1 MGRMMTQKFSLLTID
16 DDEALRRGVR
26 AYFEDLDFEVLEAGD
41 GETGLAV
48 FRDTKPQVVLV
59 DLRMPGMSGLEVIQ
73 VIAKEGPEIPVV
85 VLSGTGLIGDAIDA
99 IRQGAW
105 DFVTKP
111 IVEMSELEHVVSSVL
126 ERSRLRSETRLY
138 REHLEQEVA
147 RRTSELTAINDR
159 LKAIVR
165 STRAI
170 AACAGLQE
178 VSSRLLEEFT
188 SNMAAEGG
196 SIYLVEDG
204 KLVLKY
210 SLDEGHTT
218 ARIIS
223 LPPPEDSPIQKAL
236 ETKQPLLISD
246 LSTQPYIRPSGW
258 SGYRN
263 PSLLIFPLLDDR
275 NEPIGVITLHNKTNP
290 PFTEQDREI
299 GVILSSYSCEA
310 IRASRAIEAL
320 RESEERF
327 KRLFQHSNDIICVT
341 DENGIITFLSGP
353 IETILGYKPEELIGT
368 NHFERMH
375 PDDLKPA
382 EKAFTEVVMRP
393 GFARRAEYRFRHEDG
408 SWVPLE
414 SVGTNWLN
422 DPNVRGVVL
431 NVRDISERKK
441 AEEALRRIE
450 TLYASVIENIE
461 DVFYR
466 SDTEGRLLMGSQSG
480 ARLFGYDNVEEMIGL
495 PLDSFW
501 VDPKDRQRLV
511 AQIGESGRVNN
522 FQGILKRKD
531 GSTFVASFTTH
542 FYRDESGNIQGTQ
555 GIIRDV
561 TSETTLQKQL
571 IQAQKME
578 AVGTLA
584 GGIAHDFNNLLQ
596 AILGYTDLLLL
607 RKDLDDPD
615 RQKLDIIR
623 HAARDGADL
632 VARILTFGRK
642 AEAKVRP
649 IDLNEE
655 IRKAEKLLRRTV
667 PKMIEIKLVLADGLR
682 IINADP
688 AQIEQLLLNL
698 AVNAQH
704 AMPDGGQLLIE
715 TSNVS
720 LSYEHLKT
728 HLAGRPGKYVLLTVS
743 DTGMGMTPDVLERIF
758 EPFFT
763 TKANGQ
769 GTGLGLSM
777 VHGIVSQHEGYIRC
791 YSEPGMGTSFN
802 IYFPVSATEHI
813 RDLAET
819 REMPAFGTETIL
831 LVDDDDRI
839 RDMAREMIEM
849 GGYEALTAGSGEDAL
864 EMYSKHREEISLVI
878 LDLIMPG
885 MGGKRCLEELL
896 RIDPVARVI
905 VASGYSSNG
914 LIHHKLGSSAIG
926 FVSKPYDAK
935 DILGAIRK
943 VLDRGEL

>member
-1 MGRMMTQKFSLLTID
+1 MTQKISLLTID

-26 AYFEDLDFEVLEAGD
+26 AYFEDLDFEVWEAGD
-41 GETGLAV
+41 GKTGLAV

-59 DLRMPGMSGLEVIQ
+59 DLRMPGMSGLEVIE
-73 VIAKEGPEIPVV
+73 VIAEEEPEIPVV
-85 VLSGTGLIGDAIDA
+85 VLSGTGIIADAIDA

-111 IVEMSELEHVVSSVL
+111 IVEMAELQHVVSSVL
-126 ERSRLRSETRLY
+126 ERSRLRSETRQY

-170 AACAGLQE
+170 AACAGIQE

-210 SLDEGHTT
+210 SRDEGHTT
-218 ARIIS
+218 SQIP
-223 LPPPEDSPIQKAL
+223 LPPPERSAIQEAL
-236 ETKQPLLISD
+236 ETKQPLLIQD
-246 LSTQPYIRPSGW
+246 LSTHASIRPSGW
-258 SGYRN
+258 SGYRD

-290 PFTEQDREI
+290 PFTEQDRELGI
-299 GVILSSYSCEA
+299 ILSSYSCEA

-320 RESEERF
+320 RQSEERF
-327 KRLFQHSNDIICVT
+327 KRLFQNSNDIICLT
-341 DENGIITFLSGP
+341 DENGITTFLSGP
-353 IETILGYKPEELIGT
+353 SETILGYKSEELMGT
-368 NHFERMH
+368 SRFERMH
-375 PDDLKPA
+375 PDDLEQAK
-382 EKAFTEVVMRP
+382 KAFAEALMRP
-393 GFARRAEYRFRHEDG
+393 GFARRAEYRFRHKNG

-414 SVGTNWLN
+414 AVGTNLLH
-422 DPNVRGVVL
+422 DPVVKGVVL
-431 NVRDISERKK
+431 NVRDISERRKT
-441 AEEALRRIE
+441 EEALRRVE

-466 SDTEGRLLMGSQSG
+466 SDSDGRLLIGSQSG
-480 ARLFGYDNVEEMIGL
+480 ARLLGYDRVEEMIGL

-501 VDPKDRQRLV
+501 VNPQDRQRLV
-511 AQIGESGRVNN
+511 DQIVERGRVKD
-522 FQGILKRKD
+522 FRGLLKRKD

-542 FYRDESGNIQGTQ
+542 FYRDESGTIQGTQ

-561 TSETTLQKQL
+561 TSEIMLQRQL

-596 AILGYTDLLLL
+596 AILGCADLLLL
-607 RKDLDDPD
+607 RKDPDDPD
-615 RQKLDIIR
+615 RQKLDIIE

-632 VARILTFGRK
+632 VSRILTFSRK

-649 IDLNEE
+649 IDLNKE
-655 IRKAEKLLRRTV
+655 IRSADRLLKRTV

-682 IINADP
+682 IIDADP
-688 AQIEQLLLNL
+688 AQIEQVLLNL

-720 LSYEHLKT
+720 LSDEYLKT
-728 HLAGRPGKYVLLTVS
+728 HLAAKSGKYVLLTVS
-743 DTGMGMTPDVLERIF
+743 DTGMGMAPDVLDHIF

-763 TKANGQ
+763 TKAKGH
-769 GTGLGLSM
+769 GTGLGLSI
-777 VHGIVSQHEGYIRC
+777 VHGIVSQHGAYIRC
-791 YSEPGMGTSFN
+791 YSEPGAGTSFK
-802 IYFPVSATEHI
+802 IYFPASKTERI
-813 RDLAET
+813 GDLAKT
-819 REMPAFGTETIL
+819 REMPAFGTETVL
-831 LVDDDDRI
+831 LVDDDDRV
-839 RDMAREMIEM
+839 RDMAKEMIEM
-849 GGYEALTAGSGEDAL
+849 GGYEVLTARSGEEAL
-864 EMYSKHREEISLVI
+864 EMYLMHREEISLVI

-885 MGGKRCLEELL
+885 MGGKRCLEEILL
-896 RIDPVARVI
+896 INPDIRVL

-914 LIHHKLGSSAIG
+914 LTHQELDSRAIG
-926 FVSKPYDAK
+926 FVNKPYDAK
-935 DILGAIRK
+935 DILGVIRK
-943 VLDRGEL
+943 VIDREEV